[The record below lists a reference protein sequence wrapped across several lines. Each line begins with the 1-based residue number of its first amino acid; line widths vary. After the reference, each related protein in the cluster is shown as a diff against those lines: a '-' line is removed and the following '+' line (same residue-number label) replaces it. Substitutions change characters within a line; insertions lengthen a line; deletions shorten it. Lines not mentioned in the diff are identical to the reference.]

1 MAKHNHNSTQGTQ
14 GNAQAAQATQP
25 ATGVAAP
32 QAAAATGAAAAPANP
47 VAAALAAALANHAQA
62 VAAPKA
68 PYLAVSSV
76 QRPVQLVH
84 SVCAAV
90 LAVQPSTTRGQ
101 LVAMCVQQGVATATA
116 QTQVSQ
122 YLKAQRAKVAAQAAQ

>member
-1 MAKHNHNSTQGTQ
+1 MAKRTTTTNGTQGTQ
-14 GNAQAAQATQP
+14 GNAQAAQAPAP
-25 ATGVAAP
+25 ATPVAAP
-32 QAAAATGAAAAPANP
+32 QATPVAAPANP
-47 VAAALAAALANHAQA
+47 VAAALAAVLANHAQA

-84 SVCAAV
+84 AVCKAV
-90 LAVQPSTTRGQ
+90 LAAQPSTTRAQ

-122 YLKAQRAKVAAQAAQ
+122 YLKSQRAKVAAAQGAQ

>member
-1 MAKHNHNSTQGTQ
+1 MAKRTNNSTQGAQ
-14 GNAQAAQATQP
+14 GAQATPP
-25 ATGVAAP
+25 ATPVAAP
-32 QAAAATGAAAAPANP
+32 QAAPAAAPANP

-62 VAAPKA
+62 VAVPKA
-68 PYLAVSSV
+68 PYVAVSSV

-122 YLKAQRAKVAAQAAQ
+122 YLKVQRAKVAAAQAAQ